1 MKINIVPVWKQV
13 TPELADELVAFWLEN
28 KALGDEASARQR
40 TEQAICIARDENGKL
55 QGVSTGVIRVL
66 PRLRQPMYYYR
77 QYFSREMRGRS
88 QLLPFYLQSKQ
99 VLQDYNAALK
109 PAESIGIL
117 LELGNGK
124 LAAAYAHAYEKAF
137 DVTFI
142 GYSPSGLELRVSYFE
157 NAVLLPPV
165 PVRPAAAASQRAPT
179 TVWARSVACITAAT
193 TATRPGATAAS
204 A

>member
-28 KALGDEASARQR
+28 QALGDEASARQR
-40 TEQAICIARDENGKL
+40 TEQAICVARDENGKL

-165 PVRPAAAASQRAPT
+165 PVRPAAAASQRAP
-179 TVWARSVACITAAT
+179 AA
-193 TATRPGATAAS
+193 GAIPPAPRKSRKAVRR